1 MNSRRL
7 AQLALAAALLLA
19 PLAAEA
25 AQLQAGAA
33 KVDITDRDAAPV
45 NDPLYAK
52 ALVLRSDAAT
62 AVIITL
68 DAVAIGELGRVRNS
82 FLPNVRGR
90 LENELQIRPSHVL
103 INASHCHGIVCEDV
117 EQRAVEAVKAAWRN
131 LAPVRVG
138 AGRGREDRIM
148 ENRRL
153 QLKDGR
159 EADVRH
165 AYSLPRDEDLA
176 GIGPIDPEIG
186 LVRLDREDGQPL
198 AVVYNFACH
207 PIQGVPSR
215 GNTADIIGFAS
226 KAIEENLGG
235 GALAIFLQGCAGD
248 INPVIYKDVHNP
260 RDAEPLGNM
269 LGLSALRALKTI
281 ATRDGGELEVVNQ
294 IIALPRATDLE
305 QRIARIEAE
314 QTRLLRS
321 LKGTSLNFKAFL
333 PLFVQYQTFADFPSY
348 ASHRYLHEKSLGREG
363 LGKLDEENRANM
375 DRYIQNIHT
384 MEELTRLQVN
394 MDLLKKHQAAN
405 AAAGKPVVDAEVM
418 GMRIGDFV
426 LITFPGELTVQIGLD
441 IKKRAPAPLT
451 FVAGCTNGYLY
462 YAPTAKQ
469 RNNTGFA
476 QEDCDCL
483 LAPQWQQIYDQ
494 AVDAILKK
502 L

>member
-1 MNSRRL
+1 MNRSRL
-7 AQLALAAALLLA
+7 APLAVAAALLLA
-19 PLAAEA
+19 PPAAEA

-33 KVDITDRDAAPV
+33 KVDITDRHAAPV

-52 ALVLRSDAAT
+52 ALVLRSGEAT

-82 FLPNVRGR
+82 FLPNVRAR
-90 LENELQIRPSHVL
+90 LETELQIRPSHVL
-103 INASHCHGIVCEDV
+103 VNASHCHGIVCEDV
-117 EQRAVEAVKAAWRN
+117 EQRAVEAVKAAWSN

-153 QLKDGR
+153 KLKDGR
-159 EADVRH
+159 ETDVRH
-165 AYSLPRDEDLA
+165 AYALPRDEDVV

-186 LVRLDREDGQPL
+186 LLRLDREDGQPL

-226 KAIEENLGG
+226 RTIEENLGG
-235 GALAIFLQGCAGD
+235 GALAVFLQGCCGD
-248 INPVIYKDVHNP
+248 INPAMYKDIHNP

-269 LGLSALRALKTI
+269 LGLSALRAWRTI
-281 ATRDGGELEVVNQ
+281 ATRDRGELKVIHQ
-294 IIALPRATDLE
+294 TIALPRATDLE
-305 QRIARIEAE
+305 QRIAALEAE

-321 LKGTSLNFKAFL
+321 LKGTSLNFKTFL
-333 PLFVQYQTFADFPSY
+333 PLLVQYQTSGDFPSSP
-348 ASHRYLHEKSLGREG
+348 SHRYLHEKSLGREG
-363 LGKLDEENRANM
+363 LGKLDEENRTNSE
-375 DRYIQNIHT
+375 RYLQNIHT

-418 GMRIGDFV
+418 GIRIGDFV
-426 LITFPGELTVQIGLD
+426 LVTFPGELTVEIGLG
-441 IKKRAPAPLT
+441 IKARAPGPFT
-451 FVAGCTNGYLY
+451 FVAACTNGYLY
-462 YAPTAKQ
+462 YAPTAEQ

-483 LAPQWQQIYDQ
+483 LAPQWQAIYDR
-494 AVDAILKK
+494 AVDAILEK

>member
-90 LENELQIRPSHVL
+90 LEKELQIRPSHVL

-186 LVRLDREDGQPL
+186 LLRLDRVDGQPL

-321 LKGTSLNFKAFL
+321 LKGTSLNYKTIL
-333 PLFVQYQTFADFPSY
+333 PPFVQYQTFADFPSY

-375 DRYIQNIHT
+375 ERYIQNIHT

-394 MDLLKKHQAAN
+394 MDLLKKHQVAN

>member
-1 MNSRRL
+1 MNSRRI
-7 AQLALAAALLLA
+7 AQLALAAALLLT

-90 LENELQIRPSHVL
+90 LEKELQIRPSHVL
-103 INASHCHGIVCEDV
+103 VNASHCHGIVCEDV
-117 EQRAVEAVKAAWRN
+117 EQRAVEAVKAALRN

-138 AGRGREDRIM
+138 AGRGREDRIT

-153 QLKDGR
+153 KLKDGS

-165 AYSLPRDEDLA
+165 AYSLPPDEDLA

-186 LVRLDREDGQPL
+186 LLRLDREDGQPL

-248 INPVIYKDVHNP
+248 INPVMYKDVHNP

-281 ATRDGGELEVVNQ
+281 ATRDGGELEVINQ

-321 LKGTSLNFKAFL
+321 LKGTSLNFKTFL
-333 PLFVQYQTFADFPSY
+333 PLFVQYQTFGDFPSY
-348 ASHRYLHEKSLGREG
+348 ASHRYLLEKSLGREG
-363 LGKLDEENRANM
+363 LSKLDEENRANM
-375 DRYIQNIHT
+375 ERYIQNIHT

-426 LITFPGELTVQIGLD
+426 LITFPGELTVQIGLG

-494 AVDAILKK
+494 AVDAILKR

>member
-1 MNSRRL
+1 MNSRRI
-7 AQLALAAALLLA
+7 AQLALAAALLLT

-90 LENELQIRPSHVL
+90 LEKELQIRPSHVL
-103 INASHCHGIVCEDV
+103 VNASHCHGIVCEDV
-117 EQRAVEAVKAAWRN
+117 EQRAVEAVKAALRN

-138 AGRGREDRIM
+138 AGRGREDRIT

-153 QLKDGR
+153 KLKDGS

-165 AYSLPRDEDLA
+165 AYSLPPDEDLA

-186 LVRLDREDGQPL
+186 LLRLDREDGQPL

-248 INPVIYKDVHNP
+248 INPVMYKDVHNP

-281 ATRDGGELEVVNQ
+281 ATRDGGELEVINQ

-321 LKGTSLNFKAFL
+321 LKGTSLNFKTFL
-333 PLFVQYQTFADFPSY
+333 PLFVQYQTFGDFPSY
-348 ASHRYLHEKSLGREG
+348 ASHRYLLEKSLGREG
-363 LGKLDEENRANM
+363 LSKLDEENRANM
-375 DRYIQNIHT
+375 ERYIQNIHT

-494 AVDAILKK
+494 AVDAILKR

>member
-90 LENELQIRPSHVL
+90 LEKELQIRPSHVL

-186 LVRLDREDGQPL
+186 LLRLDRVDGQPL

-321 LKGTSLNFKAFL
+321 LKGTSLNFKTFL

-375 DRYIQNIHT
+375 ERYIQNIHT

-394 MDLLKKHQAAN
+394 MDLLKKHQVAN